1 MRKNYSNNRKVY
13 SKSPLN
19 TYFQHTFLIVI
30 LLLFFLLC
38 ASANTFAKGKKE
50 KDSPKLQKVEIS
62 GKVRMVGSGP
72 MTSLVISGENREW
85 YIVPEEQEK
94 LMDFQQQ
101 TVTVRADEYYYDRVF
116 ANGDS
121 AGRQY
126 YIKNIVVI
134 INER

>member
-1 MRKNYSNNRKVY
+1 M
-13 SKSPLN
+13 SKI
-19 TYFQHTFLIVI
+19 TAV

-38 ASANTFAKGKKE
+38 AAANTFARGGEE
-50 KDSPKLQKVEIS
+50 KNRPKLQKVEIS

-85 YIVPEEQEK
+85 HIVPEEQEK